1 MLITNKKDLTSSFS
15 EFSNLIPGGVYWL
28 NTNHELMGAND
39 FILKAAGM
47 KLEDI
52 LGKTPLEMHPK
63 DMGTE
68 IIAHHKQVI
77 KTGKQVYC
85 QEQIVNPESGNIV
98 YFDVA
103 LSPLFDECGNIFGV
117 CGISYDIT
125 ERKRLEE
132 ETIHQKDQLEKKL
145 AFQRHYLRSYGY
157 EWIDAL
163 KNISQAVDNIGA
175 QLMGSTVPESLEIAV
190 GNELYSINESLSEMY
205 TMYQRI
211 NSAIISEND
220 ALTAPDSNRTTP
232 LFLKGLIT
240 PEIGIANALISA
252 RYDVKVSFEMD
263 SQSQQKIYVDY
274 KKLRHIIRTLLA
286 NYTKGISRDAQ
297 KDINLNITA
306 KDRAHDKL
314 YITFEFKG
322 TMPFLELEDDNLS
335 ADYFTDLKNTNVA
348 IDKHEF
354 AYDLALAK
362 HYIKLLCEN
371 EVELNQHLFEGAEFS
386 FTLPFVVVDDDDEMD
401 ETVE

>member
-1 MLITNKKDLTSSFS
+1 MSTDTDIITPDFETFADLVP
-15 EFSNLIPGGVYWL
+15 EPVYWL
-28 NTNHELMGAND
+28 DSKQRVVGFSSSA
-39 FILKAAGM
+39 IKAAGV
-47 KLEDI
+47 KSKDEV
-52 LGKTPLEMHPK
+52 LGKTPFDLYPKEMAETIVHNHK
-63 DMGTE
+63 KVIE
-68 IIAHHKQVI
+68 SREKLNFEESIIDRT
-77 KTGKQVYC
+77 TGKVKAFNAT
-85 QEQIVNPESGNIV
+85 I
-98 YFDVA
+98 A
-103 LSPLFDECGNIFGV
+103 PLYDENKKIIGT
-117 CGISYDIT
+117 CGISIDIT

-132 ETIHQKDQLEKKL
+132 ETIYQKDQLEKKL
-145 AFQRHYLRSYGY
+145 AFQRNYLRSYGY

-163 KNISQAVDNIGA
+163 QNISHAIDNIEA

-190 GNELYSINESLSEMY
+190 GNELYKISSSLSEMY

-211 NSAIISEND
+211 NSAIISENN

>member
-15 EFSNLIPGGVYWL
+15 EFSNLIPSGVYWL

-39 FILKAAGM
+39 FILKTAGM

-132 ETIHQKDQLEKKL
+132 ETIHQKNQLEKKI
-145 AFQRHYLRSYGY
+145 AFQRNYLRSYGY
-157 EWIDAL
+157 EWVDAL
-163 KNISQAVDNIGA
+163 KNISHAIDNIGA
-175 QLMGSTVPESLEIAV
+175 QLIGSTVPESLEIAV
-190 GNELYSINESLSEMY
+190 NDELYKINESLSEMY
-205 TMYQRI
+205 TMYQKI
-211 NSAIISEND
+211 NSTIISEND
-220 ALTAPDSNRTTP
+220 SLNSLNSICTKPM
-232 LFLKGLIT
+232 LLKGLIA
-240 PEIGIANALISA
+240 PEIGIANASISA
-252 RYDVKVSFEMD
+252 RFDVEVSFEMD
-263 SQSQQKIYVDY
+263 NQSQQKVYVDY

-286 NYTKGISRDAQ
+286 NYTKGISKNAQ
-297 KDINLNITA
+297 KNINLKITA
-306 KDRAHDKL
+306 RDRAHDKL

-322 TMPFLELEDDNLS
+322 TMPFIELEDDNIS
-335 ADYFTDLKNTNVA
+335 AEYFTDPKNTNVA
-348 IDKHEF
+348 MDKHEF

-362 HYIKLLCEN
+362 HYVKLLCEN
-371 EVELNQHLFEGAEFS
+371 EVELNNHLFEGSEFS
-386 FTLPFVVVDDDDEMD
+386 FTLPFVTVDDDEMD
-401 ETVE
+401 EIIE